1 MLKIFQGKIVINFI
15 LIISII
21 VISILSINWHH
32 EMFLLHGTEKALK
45 SENEK
50 INALNRQLL
59 MEYSEIQSGVSVY
72 QKSKDEL
79 MMFVPIETDM
89 EEVSI

>member
-32 EMFLLHGTEKALK
+32 EMFLLHRTEKALK

-59 MEYSEIQSGVSVY
+59 MEYSDIQSGVTVY
-72 QKSKDEL
+72 QKSIDEL
-79 MMFVPIETDM
+79 KMYAPIESEWED
-89 EEVSI
+89 VSI

>member
-1 MLKIFQGKIVINFI
+1 MLGTFQSKIVINFI

-32 EMFLLHGTEKALK
+32 EMYLLHRTEKALQ
-45 SENEK
+45 SQNEK

-59 MEYSEIQSGVSVY
+59 MEYSEIQSGVNVY
-72 QKSKDEL
+72 QKSIDEL
-79 MMFVPIETDM
+79 MMYVPIESEWED
-89 EEVSI
+89 VSI

>member
-1 MLKIFQGKIVINFI
+1 MLVIFQKKIVINFV

-32 EMFLLHGTEKALK
+32 EMFLLHRTEKILK
-45 SENEK
+45 LENEK

-59 MEYSEIQSGVSVY
+59 MEYSEIQSGVTVY
-72 QKSKDEL
+72 QKSIDEL
-79 MMFVPIETDM
+79 MMYVPIESEWED
-89 EEVSI
+89 VSI

>member
-1 MLKIFQGKIVINFI
+1 MLIILKRKIVINII
-15 LIISII
+15 LIISI
-21 VISILSINWHH
+21 VTLSIMSINWHH
-32 EMFLLHGTEKALK
+32 EMYLLHKTEKTLK

-59 MEYSEIQSGVSVY
+59 MEYSEMQSGVNVY
-72 QKSKDEL
+72 QKSNDEL
-79 MMFVPIETDM
+79 KMFVPIESES

>member
-21 VISILSINWHH
+21 MISILSINWHH
-32 EMFLLHGTEKALK
+32 EMFLLHIEENTLK

-59 MEYSEIQSGVSVY
+59 MEYSAIQSGVTVFE
-72 QKSKDEL
+72 KSKDEL
-79 MMFVPIETDM
+79 MMYAPIESEWED
-89 EEVSI
+89 VRI

>member
-1 MLKIFQGKIVINFI
+1 MLVIFQSKIVINFI

-32 EMFLLHGTEKALK
+32 EMFLLHRTEKALK
-45 SENEK
+45 LENEK

-59 MEYSEIQSGVSVY
+59 MEYSEIQSGVNVY
-72 QKSKDEL
+72 KKSKDEL

>member
-1 MLKIFQGKIVINFI
+1 MLVIFQSKIVINFI

-21 VISILSINWHH
+21 VVSILSINWHH
-32 EMFLLHGTEKALK
+32 EMFLLHRTEKALQ

-59 MEYSEIQSGVSVY
+59 MEYSEIQSGVTVY
-72 QKSKDEL
+72 QKSIDEL
-79 MMFVPIETDM
+79 MMYVPIESEWED
-89 EEVSI
+89 VSI

>member
-1 MLKIFQGKIVINFI
+1 MLAIFQRKIVINFI

-32 EMFLLHGTEKALK
+32 EMFLLNRTEKTLQ

-59 MEYSEIQSGVSVY
+59 MEYSDIQSGVTVY
-72 QKSKDEL
+72 QKSIDEL
-79 MMFVPIETDM
+79 MMYAPIESEWED
-89 EEVSI
+89 VSI

>member
-1 MLKIFQGKIVINFI
+1 MLVIFQKKIVINFV

-32 EMFLLHGTEKALK
+32 EMFLLHRTEKALK
-45 SENEK
+45 LENEK

-59 MEYSEIQSGVSVY
+59 MEYSEIQSGVTVY
-72 QKSKDEL
+72 KKSIDEL
-79 MMFVPIETDM
+79 MMYVPIESEWED
-89 EEVSI
+89 VSI

>member
-1 MLKIFQGKIVINFI
+1 MLVIFKRKIIINFI

-21 VISILSINWHH
+21 LISILSINWHH
-32 EMFLLHGTEKALK
+32 EMFLLHRTEKALK
-45 SENEK
+45 LENEK

-59 MEYSEIQSGVSVY
+59 MEYSEIQSGVSVFE
-72 QKSKDEL
+72 KSKNEL
-79 MMFVPIETDM
+79 KMYLPIETDM

>member
-1 MLKIFQGKIVINFI
+1 MLAILKRKIVLDII
-15 LIISII
+15 LIISIL
-21 VISILSINWHH
+21 VVSILSINWHH
-32 EMFLLHGTEKALK
+32 KMYLLHKTEKTLK

-59 MEYSEIQSGVSVY
+59 MEYSEMQSGVNVF
-72 QKSKDEL
+72 QKSNDEL
-79 MMFVPIETDM
+79 KMFVPIESEW

>member
-1 MLKIFQGKIVINFI
+1 MLGIFQRKIAINFI

-32 EMFLLHGTEKALK
+32 EMFLLHRTEKALK

-59 MEYSEIQSGVSVY
+59 MEYSEIQSGVTVY
-72 QKSKDEL
+72 QKSIDEL
-79 MMFVPIETDM
+79 MMYVPIESEWED
-89 EEVSI
+89 VSI

>member
-1 MLKIFQGKIVINFI
+1 MLIILKRKIVLDII
-15 LIISII
+15 LITLI
-21 VISILSINWHH
+21 VILSILSINWHH
-32 EMFLLHGTEKALK
+32 EMYLLHKTEKTLQ

-59 MEYSEIQSGVSVY
+59 MEYSEIQSGVNVF
-72 QKSKDEL
+72 QKSNDEL
-79 MMFVPIETDM
+79 KMYVPIESEW

>member
-1 MLKIFQGKIVINFI
+1 MLIIFQKKLIINFI

-32 EMFLLHGTEKALK
+32 EMFLLHRTEKALK
-45 SENEK
+45 LENEK

-59 MEYSEIQSGVSVY
+59 MEYSEIQSGVTVY
-72 QKSKDEL
+72 QKSIDEL
-79 MMFVPIETDM
+79 MMYVPIESEWED
-89 EEVSI
+89 VSI

>member
-1 MLKIFQGKIVINFI
+1 MLIILKRKIVINII
-15 LIISII
+15 LIISI
-21 VISILSINWHH
+21 VILSILSINWHH
-32 EMFLLHGTEKALK
+32 EMYLLHKTEKTLQ

-59 MEYSEIQSGVSVY
+59 MEYSEIQSGVNVF
-72 QKSKDEL
+72 QKSNDEL
-79 MMFVPIETDM
+79 KMFVPIESEW

>member
-1 MLKIFQGKIVINFI
+1 MLVIFQKKIVINFV

-32 EMFLLHGTEKALK
+32 EMYLLHRTEKALQ
-45 SENEK
+45 SQNEK

-59 MEYSEIQSGVSVY
+59 MEYSEIQSGVNVY
-72 QKSKDEL
+72 QKSIDEL
-79 MMFVPIETDM
+79 MMYVPIESEWED
-89 EEVSI
+89 VSI

>member
-1 MLKIFQGKIVINFI
+1 MLVIFQKKLVINFI

-32 EMFLLHGTEKALK
+32 EMFLLHRTEKALK
-45 SENEK
+45 LENEK

-59 MEYSEIQSGVSVY
+59 MEYSEIQSGVTVY
-72 QKSKDEL
+72 QKSIDEL
-79 MMFVPIETDM
+79 MMYVPIESEWED
-89 EEVSI
+89 VSI

>member
-1 MLKIFQGKIVINFI
+1 MLIILKRKIVLNII
-15 LIISII
+15 LIISI
-21 VISILSINWHH
+21 VFISILSINWHH
-32 EMFLLHGTEKALK
+32 EMYLLHKTEKTLQ

-59 MEYSEIQSGVSVY
+59 MEYSEIQSGVNVY
-72 QKSKDEL
+72 QKSNDEL
-79 MMFVPIETDM
+79 KMFVPIESEW

>member
-1 MLKIFQGKIVINFI
+1 MLIILKRKIVINII
-15 LIISII
+15 LIISI
-21 VISILSINWHH
+21 VTLSILSINWHH
-32 EMFLLHGTEKALK
+32 EMYLLHKTEKTLQ

-59 MEYSEIQSGVSVY
+59 MEYSEMQSGVNVF
-72 QKSKDEL
+72 QKSNDEL
-79 MMFVPIETDM
+79 KMFVPIESEW

>member
-1 MLKIFQGKIVINFI
+1 MLVIFQSKIVINFI

-32 EMFLLHGTEKALK
+32 EMFLLHRTEKALK

-59 MEYSEIQSGVSVY
+59 MEYSEIQSGVSVFE
-72 QKSKDEL
+72 KSKNEL
-79 MMFVPIETDM
+79 KMYLPIETDM